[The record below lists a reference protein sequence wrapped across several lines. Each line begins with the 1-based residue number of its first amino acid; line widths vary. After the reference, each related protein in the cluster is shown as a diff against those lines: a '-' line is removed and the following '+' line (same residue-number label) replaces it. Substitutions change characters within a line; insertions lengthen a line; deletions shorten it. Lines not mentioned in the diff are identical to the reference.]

1 MTTTIITTLTLPVIT
16 HTVSPASTGKPNYAH
31 GSKNTN
37 IAIEVG
43 VPLAVIAILITVVM
57 ISCVTYRKLIQFM
70 HIVIYI

>member
-1 MTTTIITTLTLPVIT
+1 MITTLTLPVTT

-43 VPLAVIAILITVVM
+43 IPLAVIVTLIAFVM
-57 ISCVTYRKLIQFM
+57 ISCIS
-70 HIVIYI
+70 